1 MAFRKFRCKIFKFHI
16 SQYYLKRMSSSIS
29 EMQLYLYHVN
39 WTVFEQYYLGRGK
52 FGDISACYS
61 NFQGNLGMWCINKHL
76 ALSQDTRANILT
88 LTESTME
95 VKWSLLLISWC
106 MKEIFQEIKCVV
118 LVVFFLYLNQNEG
131 MWSKIVLVRIHKRVN
146 AFFWVTLWQKWQRQE
161 MYDHRGVWEDT
172 KTKDAKE

>member
-106 MKEIFQEIKCVV
+106 MKEIFQEVKCVV
-118 LVVFFLYLNQNEG
+118 LVVFFYILIKMKACDQRLYLWEYTRE
-131 MWSKIVLVRIHKRVN
+131 LTL
-146 AFFWVTLWQKWQRQE
+146 FF
-161 MYDHRGVWEDT
+161 G
-172 KTKDAKE
+172 